1 MASGLGFT
9 IDGGR
14 ETLSRVPDAK
24 VHATELERLYYACEF
39 T

>member
-14 ETLSRVPDAK
+14 ETLSCVAEAK
-24 VHATELERLYYACEF
+24 VDATEPERFYYACEF

>member
-1 MASGLGFT
+1 MASGLGLT

-14 ETLSRVPDAK
+14 ETLSRVAEAK
-24 VHATELERLYYACEF
+24 VDATELERLYYTCEF